1 MVVEKE
7 AVVEAASVMG
17 MSGLGPA
24 DGFGGGGGN
33 NSGGVSA
40 GGSGG
45 GSGVGGRM
53 TILFIKYPRISS

>member
-33 NSGGVSA
+33 NSGGVS
-40 GGSGG
+40 GG